1 MLGIDMKTVRARLD
15 CIAELFRHSTEAR
28 DVGAQVEG
36 GGGTMVRGKNT
47 IM

>member
-1 MLGIDMKTVRARLD
+1 MLGMDMKTVRARLD
-15 CIAELFRHSTEAR
+15 CTAELFRHSTEAR

-36 GGGTMVRGKNT
+36 GGTMVRGKNT